1 MTTRAVTRFAVN
13 HLKCKLSEAP
23 PATTDA
29 AAAGRFDGVVVIVH
43 STGAAASH
51 ECSRVAAPI
60 PNVEQALSCAT
71 VVFDLTGCGDS
82 GGEPKLNAFERDV
95 DDVRRVVTHVRDVLD
110 RPVVGLLG
118 HGTGGL
124 ACLLYAQRFR
134 DVKHVIAVSAD
145 AELTRRSNHAL
156 TWAQLQSLK
165 SDGRLTVERPRP
177 LKVAQAELD
186 ARPALEG
193 LDGSAQFLVLCGS
206 LDDLVP
212 VEEAR
217 ALVELIGS
225 ASAEL
230 RIIPGTGHDW
240 SGQEATLAYAAGD
253 FIWRSL
259 RREAS
264 KENSPTRERLDD
276 RPSGFNVFVDNL
288 HAQVEEIHAA
298 ARANLPSMPA
308 DDDDDDDDDA
318 TPIESPPVRRLS
330 REAVK

>member
-1 MTTRAVTRFAVN
+1 MGTAADAQERRA
-13 HLKCKLSEAP
+13 
-23 PATTDA
+23 TDGRA
-29 AAAGRFDGVVVIVH
+29 AAA
-43 STGAAASH
+43 
-51 ECSRVAAPI
+51 
-60 PNVEQALSCAT
+60 
-71 VVFDLTGCGDS
+71 
-82 GGEPKLNAFERDV
+82 
-95 DDVRRVVTHVRDVLD
+95 
-110 RPVVGLLG
+110 
-118 HGTGGL
+118 
-124 ACLLYAQRFR
+124 
-134 DVKHVIAVSAD
+134 AD
-145 AELTRRSNHAL
+145 
-156 TWAQLQSLK
+156 
-165 SDGRLTVERPRP
+165 
-177 LKVAQAELD
+177 VAQAELD

-276 RPSGFNVFVDNL
+276 RPSGFNVFVDNCTRRSRRSTPP
-288 HAQVEEIHAA
+288 
-298 ARANLPSMPA
+298 RANLPSMPA

>member
-1 MTTRAVTRFAVN
+1 MSRRAAGDLLLRVPPVGESAALRGGGGAQLSAADQELQLLQRPDVREEAWPTFNAPGS
-13 HLKCKLSEAP
+13 LGLTLSE
-23 PATTDA
+23 TRID
-29 AAAGRFDGVVVIVH
+29 
-43 STGAAASH
+43 
-51 ECSRVAAPI
+51 
-60 PNVEQALSCAT
+60 T
-71 VVFDLTGCGDS
+71 VYS
-82 GGEPKLNAFERDV
+82 GTLI
-95 DDVRRVVTHVRDVLD
+95 HLD
-110 RPVVGLLG
+110 
-118 HGTGGL
+118 
-124 ACLLYAQRFR
+124 
-134 DVKHVIAVSAD
+134 AVSAD

-156 TWAQLQSLK
+156 TWAQLQALK

-177 LKVAQAELD
+177 LKVAQGELD

-212 VEEAR
+212 IEEAR

-230 RIIPGTGHDW
+230 RIIPGTGHNW